1 MQKIHCKLII
11 HSKSGHLNQIYT
23 GFAQL
28 ENQGYV
34 VLSKENKFDTNKQI
48 LEVIVNN
55 NIKVIYDTMD
65 EEEFYAVDVMKINN
79 IDYYFKRSFKSEIAN
94 KYNFK
99 SFPLGL
105 NYNVYSEYRNILGFL
120 DSMKNRLRKCI
131 KKNKYNFYSE
141 DFEENPMPSDNPKI
155 CFLTRVWDI
164 NGEEIENENV
174 KKERDEINNFR
185 VECIQACKKEFGDN
199 FIGGI
204 EDSEFARKYYS
215 DVIIKDKSI
224 TKRDNFLDLVK
235 ACDICIATTGLH
247 KSIGW
252 KFGEYIAASRA
263 IVTEPL
269 CYELPGNIEKD
280 RNYIE
285 FNNVNQ
291 LINTLKELMTNKK
304 KRKSLMENN
313 YDYYNCFVK
322 PDKLIKNSLEKII
335 MKE

>member
-1 MQKIHCKLII
+1 MQKVHCKLIL
-11 HSKSGHLNQIYT
+11 HSKAGHLNQIYT
-23 GFAQL
+23 GFSQL
-28 ENQGYV
+28 EKQGY
-34 VLSKENKFDTNKQI
+34 LTLTKENNFDTNKQI
-48 LEVIVNN
+48 LEVIINN
-55 NIKVIYDTMD
+55 NIKIIYDTMD
-65 EEEFYAVDVMKINN
+65 EEEFYAVDVMKIKN
-79 IDYYFKRSFKSEIAN
+79 IDYYFKRSFKKEVAN
-94 KYNFK
+94 KYEFK

-105 NYNVYSEYRNILGFL
+105 NYNVYSEYRNILGL
-120 DSMKNRLRKCI
+120 QDRIKNKI
-131 KKNKYNFYSE
+131 KKFIRKDKYNFYSR
-141 DFEENPMPSDNPKI
+141 DFEKAPIPSNNPKI

-164 NGEEIENENV
+164 NGKEIENENV
-174 KKERDEINNFR
+174 RKERDEINKFR
-185 VECIQACKKEFGDN
+185 VECIRACKKAFGDN

-204 EDSEFARKYYS
+204 EDSEFAREYYS
-215 DVIIKDKSI
+215 DVIIKDKFI
-224 TKRDNFLDLVK
+224 TKRDNFLDLIK
-235 ACDICIATTGLH
+235 ECDICIATTGLH

-291 LINTLKELMTNKK
+291 LINILKELMTNKE